1 MSSWVK
7 DEDVEGAEDDEE
19 DPFYKSVN
27 DHIVFLIDAR
37 EDMFVANPTSAEQH
51 FINSLK
57 VALVVM
63 KSKII
68 ASDKDSV
75 GIVFFGAVSVKMP
88 LPTCRYCFI
97 IYFWDETGK
106 SVQWR

>member
-7 DEDVEGAEDDEE
+7 EEYDADGDDDEEE

-37 EDMFVANPTSAEQH
+37 EDMFVENPASAEQH

-57 VALVVM
+57 VALV
-63 KSKII
+63 
-68 ASDKDSV
+68 
-75 GIVFFGAVSVKMP
+75 
-88 LPTCRYCFI
+88 
-97 IYFWDETGK
+97 
-106 SVQWR
+106 SVQIVYHWLCYEC

>member
-7 DEDVEGAEDDEE
+7 EENDGDAEEEDEE

-37 EDMFVANPTSAEQH
+37 DDMFVKSTSTGGEQH

-57 VALVVM
+57 VALV
-63 KSKII
+63 SEYQYQSI
-68 ASDKDSV
+68 
-75 GIVFFGAVSVKMP
+75 
-88 LPTCRYCFI
+88 LPPA
-97 IYFWDETGK
+97 
-106 SVQWR
+106 